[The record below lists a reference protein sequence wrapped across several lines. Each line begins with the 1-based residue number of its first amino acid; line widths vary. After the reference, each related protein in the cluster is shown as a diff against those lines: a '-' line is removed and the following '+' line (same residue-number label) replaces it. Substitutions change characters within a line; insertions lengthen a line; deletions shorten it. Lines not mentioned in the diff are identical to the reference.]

1 MRERSITGSSKTPPN
16 PGPAERQLG
25 DAGNAFAGGDSRL
38 CFVDPLDPGWCIK
51 ILRPDRTPAR
61 KRRGQSWLKRLKPL
75 QRFDDNLQDIRV
87 YRWLERSIGEAAYRL
102 VPRIDGMVP
111 TNLGPGLR
119 SELIRD
125 DDGNISLTLQAYLSR
140 SGLDAS
146 LQTALADFNRDW
158 QALGMPSRRLLL
170 HNIVVQQRAQRPIR
184 LVVVDSLGWGDLI
197 PAGYWVAPWARHR
210 ARRKLRYL
218 AALIEAQARKQGP
231 RTFPYCRNPAK

>member
-61 KRRGQSWLKRLKPL
+61 KRREQSWLKRLKPL

-125 DDGNISLTLQAYLSR
+125 DDGNISLTLQTYLSR
-140 SGLDAS
+140 RWECRRGACCCTTSWSSSGPKGPSGLS
-146 LQTALADFNRDW
+146 LWTVLAG
-158 QALGMPSRRLLL
+158 A
-170 HNIVVQQRAQRPIR
+170 I
-184 LVVVDSLGWGDLI
+184 
-197 PAGYWVAPWARHR
+197 
-210 ARRKLRYL
+210 
-218 AALIEAQARKQGP
+218 
-231 RTFPYCRNPAK
+231 

>member
-16 PGPAERQLG
+16 AGPTERQLG

-38 CFVDPLDPGWCIK
+38 CFVDPMDPAWCIK
-51 ILRPDRTPAR
+51 ILRPDRTPPH
-61 KRRGQSWLKRLKPL
+61 KRREQWWLKRLKPM
-75 QRFDDNLQDIRV
+75 QHFDDNLQEIRV
-87 YRWLERSIGEAAYRL
+87 YRRLERCIGEAAYRL

-125 DDGNISLTLQAYLSR
+125 DDGNISQTLQAYLTR
-140 SGLDAS
+140 NGLDAS
-146 LQTALADFNRDW
+146 LQTTLADFNREW

-170 HNIVVQQRAQRPIR
+170 HNIVVQQRAQRPVR
-184 LVVVDSLGWGDLI
+184 LVVVDSIGWADLI
-197 PAGYWVAPWARHR
+197 PAGYWVAPWARYR

-218 AALIEAQARKQGP
+218 AALIEAQARK
-231 RTFPYCRNPAK
+231 